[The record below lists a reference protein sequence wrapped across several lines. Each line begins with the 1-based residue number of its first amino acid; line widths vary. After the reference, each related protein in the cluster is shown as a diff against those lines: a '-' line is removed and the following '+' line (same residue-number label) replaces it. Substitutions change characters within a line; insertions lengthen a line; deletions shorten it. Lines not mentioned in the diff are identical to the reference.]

1 MINSEIQLPS
11 IQSGTP
17 ISVAQSSE
25 SYVFSHVVSL
35 YDESVESHGALILP
49 TVDII
54 RSYGVELLAVVS
66 DFKAVEPDNFF
77 KTLQAFSAIIIHHNI
92 PAIIY
97 IKAPD
102 IERLHNTLIFAD
114 FVRDPSLDNE
124 NGAAYTLKL

>member
-17 ISVAQSSE
+17 ISMAQSPE
-25 SYVFSHVVSL
+25 SYIFSHVVSL
-35 YDESVESHGALILP
+35 YDDSIESHGTPILP

-54 RSYGVELLAVVS
+54 RSYGIEILAVIN
-66 DFKAVEPDNFF
+66 DFQAVEPDNFF

-97 IKAPD
+97 IIGQD

-124 NGAAYTLKL
+124 NGVAYTFKL